1 MSRKT
6 FADVFDDI
14 LTVRRK
20 FLAFLALIGSLAL
33 TLLLVGWLSPI
44 LLGIKTKDIKELN
57 ISSSGA
63 HILLESVT
71 NQNREY
77 IVIVPPQGWQKSGI
91 EVKKGDQIRFVAEG
105 AVNVDLWSVMQKADK
120 RYEFEKRIADA
131 RKLDPQSTDPSSAPE
146 HYFPPI

>member
-6 FADVFDDI
+6 FSDVFDDI
-14 LTVRRK
+14 LTVRQK
-20 FLAFLALIGSLAL
+20 FLAFLALLGCLAL
-33 TLLLVGWLSPI
+33 ILLLVGWLSPI

-91 EVKKGDQIRFVAEG
+91 EIKKGDLTFG
-105 AVNVDLWSVMQKADK
+105 SMC
-120 RYEFEKRIADA
+120 
-131 RKLDPQSTDPSSAPE
+131 
-146 HYFPPI
+146 